1 MSQRRVAV
9 TGLGMVSPFAGGC
22 PSDFFN
28 RLLAGESAVRMLRT
42 DDAPRPLNLPFVTC
56 PDFDA
61 ETTLGKPLAGTM
73 DRFAQLAMAAAF
85 NAWAD
90 AGFERAAAGDE
101 RNDWG
106 VAWGTALGGTLA
118 YEKGYRELWQKGR
131 ERISPLSVVL
141 GMNNAAN
148 AHISIQLGLGGISM
162 SHTVA
167 CASSAIA
174 IGEAFR
180 RVRSGEAPVMLT
192 GGSDAPQAYG
202 VARAWEALR
211 VLASGD
217 EATAASACRPFHAD
231 RSGLVLGEGGAALVL
246 EDWEHAVARGARI
259 HGEIVG
265 YASTCDHS
273 HLVRPEVAGQVR
285 ALMATL
291 ADAGLTPADIDYVN
305 AHGTATPEGDSTE
318 VAALR
323 AVFGERAATLAVSAT
338 KSMHGHQLGAAGAVE
353 AIVTVLALR
362 EQAIPP
368 TAHLDAVDPA
378 CTGVDHVT
386 APRRDRPLRA
396 ALSNSFAFG
405 GSNAVL
411 AFRAVRPFTTETQP

>member
-1 MSQRRVAV
+1 MSQRRVAI
-9 TGLGMVSPFAGGC
+9 TGLGLISPYGGDL
-22 PSDFFN
+22 PDFFAH
-28 RLLAGESAVRMLRT
+28 LLAGESAVRFLRT
-42 DDAPRPLNLPFVTC
+42 DDIPRPLTIPFVSC
-56 PDFDA
+56 SAFNADSF
-61 ETTLGKPLAGTM
+61 LGRPLAGTM
-73 DRFAQLAMAAAF
+73 DRFAQLGTAAAF
-85 NAWAD
+85 NAWED
-90 AGFERAAAGDE
+90 AGLSRGQPAEDRE
-101 RNDWG
+101 DWG

-118 YEKGYRELWQKGR
+118 YEKGYKELWQKGR
-131 ERISPLSVVL
+131 ERVSPLSVIL

-148 AHISIQLGLGGISM
+148 AHISIQLGLGGVSM

-211 VLASGD
+211 VMASGD
-217 EATAASACRPFHAD
+217 EITSPQACRPYSAN
-231 RSGLVLGEGGAALVL
+231 RTGLVLGEGGAALVL
-246 EDWEHAVARGARI
+246 EDWDHAVARGARI
-259 HGEIVG
+259 HAEMVG
-265 YASTCDHS
+265 YGTSCDHS

-285 ALMATL
+285 ALNAAL
-291 ADAGLTPADIDYVN
+291 VDGGLSADEIDYIN
-305 AHGTATPEGDSTE
+305 AHGTATAEGDPIE
-318 VAALR
+318 VAALKM
-323 AVFGERAATLAVSAT
+323 VFGERSARLPVSAT
-338 KSMHGHQLGAAGAVE
+338 KSMHGHQLGAAGAIE

-368 TAHLDAVDPA
+368 TAHLDQLDPA
-378 CTGVDHVT
+378 CAGVDHVT
-386 APRRDRPLRA
+386 TARHSQPLRA

-411 AFRAVRPFTTETQP
+411 AFRALS